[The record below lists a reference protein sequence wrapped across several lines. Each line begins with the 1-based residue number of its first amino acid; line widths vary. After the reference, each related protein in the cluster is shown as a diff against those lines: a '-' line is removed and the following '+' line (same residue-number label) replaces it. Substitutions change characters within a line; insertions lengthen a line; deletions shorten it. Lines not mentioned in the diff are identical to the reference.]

1 MRNLGQRT
9 LKFRI
14 EVLGRVW
21 AALKIPIKRGI
32 IFGGGFLVKLHSSS
46 RLRRDS
52 LTAHLMTSAAKAVTQ
67 SKGIIAA
74 LKRCATQNQ
83 VQHRIL
89 RKL

>member
-1 MRNLGQRT
+1 LRNLGEST
-9 LKFRI
+9 LKFCI
-14 EVLGRVW
+14 EFAGGVR
-21 AALKIPIKRGI
+21 AAVKIPTKRRI
-32 IFGGGFLVKLHSSS
+32 VFGGGFLVKLHSSS